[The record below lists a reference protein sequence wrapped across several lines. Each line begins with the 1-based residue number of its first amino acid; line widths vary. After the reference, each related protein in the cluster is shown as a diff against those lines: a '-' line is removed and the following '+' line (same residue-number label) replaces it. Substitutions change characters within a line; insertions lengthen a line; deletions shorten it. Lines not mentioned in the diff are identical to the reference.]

1 MSYKRSYHETITV
14 NGSES
19 KTVSYPKSESGG
31 SMNVT
36 VHYTEHV
43 PVDIDINVD
52 TNQFD
57 KSISFANRQVNLLT
71 GSVVATEAAQI
82 AAQIQSSADISDSI
96 VDGFFGLIKS
106 EINQQLTEIKPR
118 VEALII
124 ELFQHQ
130 QVCALKKKQLEGD
143 FGRISERYAKIFF
156 DLDKELRNRILL
168 LNQSTVGVHAT
179 LTTRVHCSFS
189 GISPGIATIYNK
201 EGSILQSML
210 FATGLK
216 SRALALIHSS
226 KNYLFS
232 EKNLSAQLHQIL
244 TFVEIEKV
252 VTRQIPV
259 VYLECKNESNGS
271 DVEII
276 SSGQIPSLKNSKAVL
291 QKGFSNSGNKWK
303 VIDSKSKE
311 QINTFLKLELSNQES
326 DKKNKINPKVA
337 QQIMQLWNND
347 SNIQIN
353 S

>member
-14 NGSES
+14 KGSES

-31 SMNVT
+31 RMTVT

-43 PVDIDINVD
+43 PVNIDINVD
-52 TNQFD
+52 TRPFD
-57 KSISFANRQVNLLT
+57 RSISSANRQVNILT
-71 GSVVATEAAQI
+71 GSVVATEAAHI
-82 AAQIQSSADISDSI
+82 AAKIKSAEDIATTM

-124 ELFQHQ
+124 ELLQHQ
-130 QVCALKKKQLEGD
+130 QTCALKKKQLEGD
-143 FGRISERYAKIFF
+143 FSRISERYAKIFF

-168 LNQSTVGVHAT
+168 LNQSAVGVHAT
-179 LTTRVHCSFS
+179 LTTRVHRSFTD
-189 GISPGIATIYNK
+189 ISSSIATIYNK
-201 EGSILQSML
+201 EGSSLQSML

-216 SRALALIHSS
+216 NRALSLINSS

-232 EKNLSAQLHQIL
+232 ERNLSSQLHQIL
-244 TFVEIEKV
+244 SQVEIEKV

-259 VYLECKNESNGS
+259 LFFETKNESNGR
-271 DVEII
+271 DVQII
-276 SSGQIPSLKNSKAVL
+276 SSGQIPSLKNSKAEL
-291 QKGFSNSGNKWK
+291 QKGFSNAGNKWK
-303 VIDSKSKE
+303 TIDSKSKE
-311 QINTFLKLELSNQES
+311 YINTFLKLELSNQES
-326 DKKNKINPKVA
+326 DSNKINPRVA
-337 QQIMQLWNND
+337 RQIMQLWNND

>member
-82 AAQIQSSADISDSI
+82 AAQIQSSADISDTI

-124 ELFQHQ
+124 ELLQHQ
-130 QVCALKKKQLEGD
+130 QACALKKKQLEGD

-168 LNQSTVGVHAT
+168 LNQSAVRVHAT
-179 LTTRVHCSFS
+179 LTTRVHRSFS
-189 GISPGIATIYNK
+189 DISTSIATIYNK
-201 EGSILQSML
+201 EGNCLQSML
-210 FATGLK
+210 SASGLK
-216 SRALALIHSS
+216 SKALSLINNA

-232 EKNLSAQLHQIL
+232 EQNISAQLQEIL
-244 TFVEIEKV
+244 IPVEIGVV
-252 VTRQIPV
+252 VTRKIPVLYFESKNQENGNDVSIITSVQIPA
-259 VYLECKNESNGS
+259 LASNKTK
-271 DVEII
+271 
-276 SSGQIPSLKNSKAVL
+276 LKDS
-291 QKGFSNSGNKWK
+291 FSNSGSKWK
-303 VIDSKSKE
+303 TLDSKSRE
-311 QINTFLKLELSNQES
+311 HINTFLKLELSSQES
-326 DKKNKINPKVA
+326 ETHSIKTRVA

-347 SNIQIN
+347 TNIQTNI
-353 S
+353 